1 MFNAAID
8 AACKNLSSAAC
19 QGMWQELS
27 AMAKSYDEQMDGQYI
42 GTMRSVYGDGAKQV
56 DGLMWQYA
64 TADMKAQ
71 READIVR
78 LMDKGVSRKVAEGLS
93 FGMRTVH
100 DLAAMGGAVYGMKG
114 AGVAGESA
122 GTIRNVN
129 PGYPVS
135 GRTHNCVNCS
145 IATDATLA
153 GNPASAL
160 PIYSNIQLKVF
171 LCQYWKS
178 ITVRSLNT
186 YLLRRISFSK

>member
-1 MFNAAID
+1 
-8 AACKNLSSAAC
+8 
-19 QGMWQELS
+19 
-27 AMAKSYDEQMDGQYI
+27 
-42 GTMRSVYGDGAKQV
+42 
-56 DGLMWQYA
+56 MWQYA

-78 LMDKGVSRKVAEGLS
+78 LMDKGISRKVAEGLS

-100 DLAAMGGAVYGMKG
+100 DLAAIGGAVYGMKG